1 MKYFKLI
8 PYLIIAFLLF
18 RIVYL
23 NKQNTILIDKTA
35 TLEENLKNKTVIYKD
50 KIIYKER
57 IKGNNVSGTEVQQQ
71 TIYVPI
77 DGKIELLT
85 PDEGKKLD
93 LNLFDKLFNH
103 IIKQEDGSVILVKDK
118 GFTVA
123 PEVAAIYSN
132 KLELG
137 LQVKLAYW
145 SRYNAG
151 VGITNNEVLYVYGSR
166 SISDILSFTKNTSA
180 EIALGKDLK
189 EGNTKF
195 LFGVNVRL

>member
-1 MKYFKLI
+1 MKILKIL
-8 PYLIIAFLLF
+8 PYVLIAFLLY

-57 IKGNNVSGTEVQQQ
+57 VDTVSGTEIKQETVY
-71 TIYVPI
+71 IPV
-77 DGKIELLT
+77 DGKIEILT
-85 PDEGKKLD
+85 PAEQEK
-93 LNLFDKLFNH
+93 LNLNLLDKVFNH
-103 IIKQEDGSVILVKDK
+103 IIKQEDGSVILIKDK
-118 GFTVA
+118 GFTLA
-123 PEVAAIYSN
+123 PEVAALYSN

-137 LQVKLAYW
+137 FQVKVFYW

-151 VGITNNEVLYVYGSR
+151 VGITNEETVYGYISR
-166 SISDILSFTKNTSA
+166 NISDIVPFMRNTSA
-180 EIALGKDLK
+180 QVAYGKDLDDK
-189 EGNTKF
+189 DTKF